1 MIRRLLKLAL
11 TRTGPHLRPPP
22 RTAPARACA
31 EAVEPRVLYSAD
43 PFGAQDHWVGE
54 AEVRVL
60 DLPAAPK
67 AETPDD
73 LAVTE
78 RAAETTR
85 ETAHEATR
93 ETSNATPEPLRI
105 VAFIDAAMA
114 DVPGWDTAL
123 PAEAERIQLNNRA
136 DGVQQIAQVLQGR
149 QGLDAIHLISRG
161 GAGQLQ
167 LGNRTVDERA
177 MTEQDADAWARI
189 GQALQPGGDLLVYG
203 GGFAAGEIGHRAA
216 QTLAELTGAQLSAST
231 ETLADF
237 NGDWQLAFSTAPF
250 EAKAWAAATTGSN
263 DAASEALIAKRELV
277 FVDSAVANADTLL
290 EALLLERGTGPV
302 VDVVTIGLEDD
313 GLAVITQALASEQGV
328 TAIHIVSHGDDGVLL
343 LGNARVDA
351 ASLLQ
356 RQAEIQGWNQALSA
370 QADLLLWGC
379 EVGAGDIGQA
389 FVAELAAL
397 TGADV
402 AASTNITGSAERG
415 GDWALELRTGE
426 VEAPLLQNTVAL
438 DNYAGTLALSVTGS
452 ETRINSN
459 TTGNQTSNSFG
470 RGNVA
475 MDANGNFV
483 AVYTDNNANSGD
495 VMVRR
500 FDATGAPLAAAFT
513 ANTTTTNTQEWA
525 GVAMSSSGAFV
536 VTWTSYDQDAA
547 GTYGVYARLYNASGA
562 AITGEILVNNGLT
575 ADNQYFPQAAMA
587 DDGSFAVVFQNAGAG
602 LGDIVIKRYN
612 ASGTLQTTTTLSN
625 AATEN
630 YASMAMNASGMF
642 AVAWERDGTDGS
654 GFGIYARLYNA
665 AGTQIGSEVLVNTT
679 TANFQRNPSI
689 GIDAS
694 GNFAV
699 AWNSYAQD
707 TGTSWGV
714 YARRFSNTA
723 TALGTEFAVN
733 TTTANDQITPSLT
746 MASDGRFLVVWQ
758 SDLQDGDGLGI
769 YGREYAADG
778 TAAGAETRINT
789 TTTGAQ
795 QYASASFVGNRAV
808 VTWSGNGPGD
818 ADGVFFQL
826 LNSPGLVTS
835 ASGGLVTTE
844 AGGQASFTVQLAT
857 APTANVTVAVTST
870 DATEG
875 TVSPSSLTF
884 TPANWNVAQ
893 TVTVTGVDDALGDGN
908 VAYQVQLGSITSA
921 DPAYNGMAAATVGV
935 TNTDNEA
942 VQSIVV
948 STLADTLG
956 GDTSSLT
963 ALAASRGPDGLI
975 SLREALLAA
984 NNTNNGGIAH
994 QITFSVAG
1002 TINLGSALPSIARA
1016 ISINGT
1022 NAAAPGITLN
1032 GGGTVGTG
1040 LELNTGADNST
1051 VRGLVLRSFVDFG
1064 MRVVNA
1070 TNVTIAGNYV
1080 GTNSAGTSASGNAIG
1095 IDLYNA
1101 VGAVVGGS
1109 TAADRNIISGNSN
1122 IGLNIVGPTTGSTQN
1137 IQVHGNYIGTTV
1149 TGSVDLGNTWH
1160 GIYVHNASGVTIG
1173 GASAGMGNVIS
1184 GQGIAAGG
1192 NGLTLSTGA
1201 EYNFVYGNIIGLNA
1215 AGTAALGNTGDGIE
1229 INGANN
1235 IIGGASSA
1243 LRNVISG
1250 NAILGVQISG
1260 AAAHH
1265 NVVQGNYI
1273 GTNAAGTADLGN
1285 AEDGL
1290 QIDTGASNN
1299 TVGGTTSGA
1308 GNIVAGNNNSGI
1320 AVDDAASANNALYGN
1335 WLGIGSNGT
1344 TVLANSHNG
1353 ISVLAATGT
1362 LIGDGTT
1369 AGRNVITN
1377 SGLSG
1382 INLNNATGTRIKGNW
1397 IIDNSGGDGIT
1408 VGGSSSGTVIGGE
1421 TASSGNLIAYNST
1434 DGIVV
1439 TSSAASAATILS
1451 NNIYSNGQRG
1461 IDLGDNGY
1469 TGNDG
1474 GDVDTG
1480 PNNYQNYPVL
1490 TTATA
1495 STTGTNIVGS
1505 LNTTAAQTFRI
1516 DFYTNR
1522 PGNTDGTNGEGERWL
1537 GFTTVTTD
1545 GSGYASIN
1553 ATLNDVWINYN
1564 DRVTATATR
1573 DLGSGNYG
1581 ATSEFA
1587 VNITGQANGVLV
1599 VDTLSDTSDGTT
1611 TSISNLGNARGAD
1624 GKISLREAI
1633 TAANNTANGG
1643 SADRIVFAIPPN
1655 IESGNLNTALQ
1666 SPTISVA
1673 SNLPA
1678 ITQALNIDGTTQTGY
1693 SGTPLVRLDASG
1705 AVTYGLR
1712 LNAGSA
1718 NSTVRGLIVTG
1729 FTTAGISVNSSNT
1742 NTIAGNW
1749 IGLASDGVTPD
1760 GNKDGIVVLSSTGTT
1775 IGGTNASDRN
1785 VITGNTQVGLHLDTA
1800 TNSVVYGN
1808 YIGTS
1813 ASGLADVDGTVA
1825 DLART
1830 GVMVSGGSGNQIGNT
1845 IAGARNVISG
1855 NNWFGLEFVSGA
1867 INNTATGNFIGTDA
1881 TGLVALGNTGGGASF
1896 WGSGAGNLVGGNVI
1910 SGNLSMGVLVGGA
1923 ATGSAIRGNTIGL
1936 GADGSTALGNV
1947 GSGIEVGA
1955 GSTQVGT
1962 NADGSNDAAEVNTIS
1977 ANSEGIR
1984 VLGSG
1989 TVGTLIRGN
1998 YIGTDTSGTLDRGN
2012 LGDGIVIQSS
2022 AGATTIGGT
2031 SATTRNIIS
2040 GNSGRGIA
2048 ADVASVIIQGNYVGL
2063 DVTGTQDL
2071 GNDSYGI
2078 DIGVNGTNAT
2088 IGGAGAGAGN
2098 IISGN
2103 GNAGVLFESGSSGSI
2118 KGNRIGTNAAGNA
2131 VIAGNGAG
2139 VFLASSG
2146 VTVGGIAAGEANT
2159 ISGSNTHGV
2168 IVSSGTG
2175 NSIAGNAIYAN
2186 SGLAIDLGNNSVTA
2200 NDAAPDS
2207 DSGANNLQNFPVLAT
2222 ASTNASNQLVIT
2234 GTLTS
2239 ALSSFYRI
2247 HFYSSATQQAGG
2259 YGPAETYLGYA
2270 DVPTNGSGIGTI
2282 NTTLTA
2288 NVPVGR
2294 FITATATRATDGTYT
2309 TFTDTSELARN
2320 IAAVSSTQ
2328 ATVTVDTVSDTSDG
2342 DTTSLSTLLANKG
2355 ADGFISLR
2363 EAITAANATANGTSA
2378 DLINFAIS
2386 GTGVHTLT
2394 PATALPQIT
2403 QAVVIDA
2410 TAEDSVAAN
2419 GGRPAVEIFGNG
2431 LNAHGLNLSAAAD
2444 GTTIK
2449 GLSISG
2455 FAQWGMVIA
2464 SSSNSN
2470 TVQGNYFGLRAD
2482 GNTIAANSIGG
2493 IQLNGSSNL
2502 IGGSTAAQ
2510 RNVIA
2515 GNTNAGLMVLGSSN
2529 TITGNY
2535 VGTDAT
2541 GMLDR
2546 GNGGV
2551 GITFDGNATGNL
2563 VGGSLAG
2570 ERNVISGNNSD
2581 ALYITNTATG
2591 TLVRGNYIG
2600 IAADGLTALAN
2611 SGVGVRAN
2619 GTGASNTIGGIVA
2632 GQGNLIANHPSY
2644 GITVSGTAAGVAIL
2658 GNTLVQ
2664 NTGMGIDLAMNGVS
2678 ANDAGDADTGPN
2690 NLQNFPVITG
2700 AITNGSLITL
2710 NGRLNSAASSYYRL
2724 EFFSNTTGDS
2734 SGYGEGQTLLGF
2746 VNVATN
2752 AAGDASFATT
2762 FTATVPAGRFISAT
2776 ATRATDGTYSSFIET
2791 SEFAAN
2797 VLAVDPVVPSNAV
2810 PGAQTTAEDTARV
2823 FSTGNGNAITISDS
2837 DAGGANNQITV
2848 SVTNGTLTLASTAGL
2863 SFASGDGTAD
2873 ASMVVRGTAAAIN
2886 TALNGLSFAPT
2897 ANYNG
2902 GAVLTLATK
2911 DTVLLSLDIDTALVG
2926 RYAFENT
2933 GALGTDTSP
2942 AAGNTAT
2949 VNGATAVVDG
2959 TRGNV
2964 VNLDGSSSLQLA
2976 GVLGSPA
2983 NVTLAAW
2990 VNLTA
2995 ADAFGAEVISLGD
3008 RISLRLDQAGQMYG
3022 QHYNGSTYEG
3032 LAFTSTLAGTGWH
3045 HVAFTFDDTNNT
3057 RTLFLDGVAVASQS
3071 SSDSVNYAGATSTVI
3086 GRNGGGG
3093 TDHDF
3098 TGRIDEARIYNRA
3111 LTSQEIAVLAD
3122 DLAMVDTDT
3131 VAVTVTAVAD
3141 TPSVNTTGSA
3151 LTYTEGAAATAVD
3164 SGIVVAD
3171 ADGGNLASATVSIS
3185 ANYDSTADALLFAD
3199 QNGITGSWNAAT
3211 GVLSLTGSATI
3222 AQYQTALRSVSF
3234 INPSDTPSTAA
3245 RTVSFVVND
3254 GSANSNTATR
3264 NINLA
3269 NVNDAP
3275 TYQSGTGVATTGF
3288 TATSTDFIN
3297 GTALQADGKIVVVG
3311 YSHDGARDIAL
3322 ARYNADGSLDLS
3334 FGSGTGKVITNLGG
3348 DEIGQAVQVLG
3359 SGQIVVAASADG
3371 DFALLRYNADGSLD
3385 TSFGGGDGWVKQN
3398 VSGFDDAYALAVQAD
3413 GKLLVAGRTGNDF
3426 GVARFL
3432 SDGTLDTG
3440 FGSGGSTLVDFG
3452 TASDSLYDMVLQ
3464 ADGKIVLGGAALNG
3478 VSVDAALARLTS
3490 TGALDTSF
3498 NGTGK
3503 LMVDIGTNSAD
3514 TGYAVTQQ
3522 ADGKLVLAGWS
3533 DAAGTT
3539 DFFAIR
3545 VNTNGTLDTSFSGD
3559 GKVTQNFGG
3568 SSDLGLGVVAQADG
3582 KIIVAGQA
3590 NPSSNNISAVRYN
3603 SDGTVDAG
3611 YGTAGIVNL
3620 DIGTNTDDRG
3630 HTAMLQRDGKLLIAG
3645 TSNAAGTADFALV
3658 RLTSNGSLDTQ
3669 FNLTTNTLGGSVAH
3683 TEGGSA
3689 TVLDSNVKI
3698 FDAELNAS
3706 GNYSGATLTLQR
3718 NGGANAQDAYSST
3731 GTLVTLNA
3739 GANNLV
3745 VDGVTIGSVTTNAG
3759 GTLVLSFNASATAAL
3774 VNSAAQKIAYSNSSD
3789 TPPASVQIDWVFSD
3803 GNSGSQGTGGAQLA
3817 SGNVVVNITAT
3828 NDAPVLTDTALSASV
3843 AEDMGLVI
3851 RVADLLGG
3859 ASDAEGNP
3867 LGFALTAADSSQGTW
3882 SYSLNAGGNWTSVGT
3897 VNSAQ
3902 SLLLPSD
3909 GNNALLYF
3917 APTGNWNGSLPAAL
3931 TIRAWDQTSGT
3942 AGSKVSTTTNGGSTA
3957 FSGATDFVQ
3966 VTVTAVNDAP
3976 SFTGL
3981 DGTPSYTEGAAAAVL
3996 DSNVALFDIELNASN
4011 YNGATLTLQRNG
4023 GANAQDVYSATG
4035 TLVTL
4040 NAGANNLVV
4049 DGVTIG
4055 SVTTNSG
4062 GSLVLSFNTNATTAL
4077 VTSAAQK
4084 IAYSNSSDAPPA
4096 SVQINWV
4103 FADGNAGGQG
4113 SGGALSASGSA
4124 TVAIT
4129 PVNDAPTLLNGSAL
4143 SLSDTDEDTASF
4155 PVAVSTLLG
4164 AASHADPD
4172 AGAVQG
4178 LAVTGVTGTGT
4189 WQYST
4194 DGSTWTN
4201 VGTVSATQ
4209 ALLLSDSSSLRYVPN
4224 GVNAETASFSFRAWD
4239 TTSGAASAFG
4249 APITA
4254 NPGAGGGTS
4263 AYSTGSATASRNV
4276 IEVNDAPV
4284 LDASKSPVLVAVQE
4298 ASGTPSGAVGTLVSS
4313 LIDFASPA
4321 GQMDNVSDVDA
4332 GAQTGIAVV
4341 GADTSQGNWWYST
4354 DNGGNWLAMG
4364 AVSDASAR
4372 LLAADGSTRV
4382 YFQPTFGY
4390 TGTLASGLS
4399 LRAWDRSSGSNGA
4412 VVDASTNGGATA
4424 YSALTDTAAISVTVA
4439 PQRIVSGSFVGNGT
4453 DNRSFAGLGFT
4464 PEVVIILDQTGTQV
4478 GVIRNSAMAGDAA
4491 KPMSGSTALAANLV
4505 QSLDADG
4512 FTLGNDPRTNKTGD
4526 TYQWVAF
4533 GANPHLHVGT
4543 YTGNGGSLTIT
4554 GLSFQPELVF
4564 TLAANSGEARWNTSL
4579 ATIESN
4585 TFDSGAPGTLGIQS
4599 FTSDGYTLG
4608 GGPSMNSAGVSYTF
4622 VAFDQHSA
4630 YFNQA
4635 SYTGDGVDNRNI
4647 TGVGFESEL
4656 LLVRQLGGSN
4666 TPMLKTGS
4674 TGAADVGLRANGSGS
4689 QSNTLQNIGADGFQ
4703 LGNDSKVNG
4712 SGQTYGWMA
4721 FNGTTYSVNQAP
4733 VITNDGG
4740 DATAAVTSYENSTVV
4755 TTVTGAD
4762 ADMPVQ
4768 TLTFSI
4774 TGGADAAKFSINSSS
4789 GVLSFLA
4796 APNAEAPTDVGGDN
4810 VYDVVVEVS
4819 DGVGG
4824 VDAQTIAVTVAN
4836 VNEVPAGS
4844 NGTVSTAEDTDLVF
4858 NAAQFGFSDLLDSP
4872 PNSFDSVRVSTLP
4885 ASGTLRLNGVDVLAG
4900 QVVSVADI
4908 NAGLLSYSPA
4918 ANLNGTAVANFSF
4931 QVRDNGGTAN
4941 GGVDEDASVNTL
4953 SIDVTAVNDAPV
4965 LADIALMLTV
4975 AEDAG
4980 APSGTVGS
4988 LLSTFTGGI
4997 SDIDAGAVK
5006 GIAITATNE
5015 TNGTWHYSTD
5025 AGSTWNPV
5033 GAVSDA
5039 SSLLLADTA
5048 GTRLYFAPNTNFN
5061 GIVASALTLRAWDQ
5075 TSGAAGNKVNT
5086 SSNGGITAFSSATDV
5101 IDVAVT
5107 AVNDAPTAA
5116 AASASGAED
5125 AASIAITLSGSD
5137 LDGTVTQFRLD
5148 TLPVHGSLYTD
5159 AALTTLAATGTDYAA
5174 TSQALTLYF
5183 VPAADWNG
5191 VDSFDYQARDDAGQ
5205 LSLSAATATLTVNA
5219 VNDAPLNTVPG
5230 VQITPVNTTLVLSG
5244 TSAISVAD
5252 VDAAVLEMSLSV
5264 TNGTITL
5271 ASTAGL
5277 SFSTGDGSADAAMVF
5292 SGSAAAINTAL
5303 DGLSYA
5309 PTGGYNG
5316 AATLSL
5322 TTSDLGATGSGGTLT
5337 DTDTVP
5343 IQVGAARFQEGVAG
5357 FAGFEDTYVEG
5368 ASPGTDHGND
5378 STVAA
5383 DDSNSGD
5390 AALLRF
5396 GNLFGSGPGQ
5406 IAWGSTIDSASFSIY
5421 ITNGDA
5427 FSTLG
5432 IYSMF
5437 GAWAE
5442 GSTYSSLV
5450 GGVQADNSEAG
5461 AAALTTFDGGRTG
5474 WLNFIGAA
5482 SIVQGWANG
5491 GTNNGFAF
5499 MTGDANDWAFAS
5511 SEYATVSLRPYMT
5524 INYTPPQPANVTASG
5539 GSATFTENGTAVV
5552 VDSGLTLTDADSSQ
5566 LTGASVSISSGYI
5579 SGQDLLNFTDQSGIT
5594 GSWNGGTGVL
5604 TLSGTATVTQYQDA
5618 LRSITYGNSSESLV
5632 SASRTV
5638 SFHVQDTWV
5647 AGGTDTRTVN
5657 VVAVNDAPT
5666 LTNGAVVALA
5676 STDEDTPSAGTLV
5689 SAILTGAGWGDVDG
5703 PASKGIAITAATG
5716 NGTWQYSTDG
5726 STWVNIG
5733 AVTASN
5739 ALLLDS
5745 GSQVRYQP
5753 DGLNPETAAF
5763 DFVAWDKSTGSASTN
5778 GSPIYAAPGAGGGS
5792 SAYSAQAASST
5803 LTVSAVNDAP
5813 VVTAASLTLNEGETR
5828 TLAPANFAVA
5838 DPDNASFTFTVS
5850 GVSGG
5855 FFQLSNA
5862 AGTPITNFTT
5872 ADVAGGLVQFVDD
5885 GNEVAPAFSITASD
5899 GALSSNTLAA
5909 SISYTPVNDA
5919 PVVNTVSLTLGEGDT
5934 VTLAPADITTTDPD
5948 SVNLSFTISALSGGY
5963 FQLSSAAGTPITTFT
5978 SAQLAGGAVQFV
5990 DDGNELPPAFSV
6002 TASDGALSSNTLG
6015 ASISYTPVNDAP
6027 VLAAASLTL
6036 NEGETV
6042 TLAPANFTVN
6052 DPDSTSFGIT
6062 VSGLSGGYF
6071 QLSTAAGTPITS
6083 FTSADLAAGL
6093 VQFVDDGNEV
6103 APAFSVIASDGA
6115 LSSNTLAASISYTPA
6130 NDAPVVNAVSLIL
6143 NEGQTVTLA
6152 PAHIATTD
6160 PDNASFSFTVSA
6172 LTGGYFR
6179 LSSAAGTPISTFTS
6193 AELAGGMVQF
6203 VDDGDEAPPAFN
6215 ITASDGALASNTLP
6229 ASIGYTPINDAPV
6242 LDSSSPYTFV
6252 SITEDDVN
6260 NGGQTVASLLA
6271 SAGSPAISDADLGA
6285 VQGIAVNASN
6295 PGNGRW
6301 QYSLDGG
6308 SSWLNLAAV
6317 SDSAALLLRS
6327 SDQLRFVPDA
6337 VQATTA
6343 SISFRAW
6350 DRSTGAAGARVDVGT
6365 PGGTSAFSTA
6375 TAQGELLVSAVNDVP
6390 TTSTVVQNAIQ
6401 EDVGARLIGQTELL
6415 AWAQDIDGDA
6425 LQAVNLR
6432 IISGPGS
6439 LLDNGDGTWTY
6450 LTAQDA
6456 NGVVTFGYEITD
6468 ATVQIAGNA
6477 QLQVVAVNDQPV
6489 TSPVVLAGIAED
6501 SGPRTI
6507 TQAELLSQAGD
6518 ADADPLV
6525 ATGLQISAGAGSLVD
6540 NADGTWTYT
6549 PALNDNGRISFSFQI
6564 TDGLLSTAASASLE
6578 LTPVNDAPALQWA
6591 DQTGSV
6597 RLDRD
6602 ENAAAIGA
6610 ATASD
6615 VDHAVQSLRFSL
6627 AGGAD
6632 AALFTLDSVTG
6643 ELKFVAAP
6651 DFENPVDANR
6661 DGVYDVSL
6669 RVEDDT
6675 GARDEL
6681 ALRVRVSDI
6690 NDAPVL
6696 NMPASINYQVQP
6708 QPGQVVATV
6717 GGSDQDAGDQVR
6729 FALLDDAGGRFVID
6743 PTSGE
6748 VRFTGLAPAASG
6760 GGSTHTLVVQLT
6772 DTNGSRQARTLALVI
6787 PGAASTEDAAPAAG
6801 SGNAGTTPSTDTTV
6815 VVKTTDAVASNE
6827 TQITTVWAAPELMG
6841 EDEARNGRERMANLL
6856 REVNGGADAGTALLG
6871 KDASTRNMRV
6881 EIAAPTSAEAAANTS
6896 VVEAVAAWM
6905 GDANSGDSSVQRIA
6919 DLMGRQWGSGRRS
6932 GEDGLEEEDNALASG
6947 KPKNTTQQ
6955 MDELLLQFTKA
6966 EHVASVGFSVG
6977 LVWWLT
6983 RGGGLLASAMMGA
6996 PAWKQVDLLTIMTAR
7011 DDDERAEDDDGDD
7024 DDESEEV
7031 KDLFG
7036 KNSSAGPA

>member
-1 MIRRLLKLAL
+1 VIRRLLKLAL
-11 TRTGPHLRPPP
+11 TRTSPHLRPPP

-67 AETPDD
+67 AETQADM
-73 LAVTE
+73 AVAE

-93 ETSNATPEPLRI
+93 ATSNATPEPLRV

-114 DVPGWDTAL
+114 DVPGWDIAL
-123 PAEAERIQLNNRA
+123 PADAERIQLNNRA
-136 DGVQQIAQVLQGR
+136 DGVQQIAQALQGR
-149 QGLDAIHLISRG
+149 QGLGAIHLISRG

-189 GQALQPGGDLLVYG
+189 GQALQAHGDLLVYG
-203 GGFAAGEIGHRAA
+203 GNFAAGEIGHRAA

-250 EAKAWAAATTGSN
+250 EAKASSAATTGSN
-263 DAASEALIAKRELV
+263 DAVSEALIAKRELV

-302 VDVVTIGLEDD
+302 VDVVYIGLEDD

-356 RQAEIQGWNQALSA
+356 RQAEIEGWNQALNS

-379 EVGAGDIGQA
+379 DVGAGDIGQA

-402 AASTNITGSAERG
+402 AASTNPTGAAALG
-415 GDWALELRTGE
+415 GDWQLELRTGSIE
-426 VEAPLLQNTVAL
+426 SEASS
-438 DNYAGTLALSVTGS
+438 DNLGLNSYTGTLG
-452 ETRINSN
+452 
-459 TTGNQTSNSFG
+459 
-470 RGNVA
+470 
-475 MDANGNFV
+475 
-483 AVYTDNNANSGD
+483 VYTVTNLNNSGAGSL
-495 VMVRR
+495 RQAII
-500 FDATGAPLAAAFT
+500 DA
-513 ANTTTTNTQEWA
+513 
-525 GVAMSSSGAFV
+525 
-536 VTWTSYDQDAA
+536 
-547 GTYGVYARLYNASGA
+547 
-562 AITGEILVNNGLT
+562 
-575 ADNQYFPQAAMA
+575 
-587 DDGSFAVVFQNAGAG
+587 
-602 LGDIVIKRYN
+602 
-612 ASGTLQTTTTLSN
+612 
-625 AATEN
+625 
-630 YASMAMNASGMF
+630 
-642 AVAWERDGTDGS
+642 
-654 GFGIYARLYNA
+654 NA
-665 AGTQIGSEVLVNTT
+665 AGG
-679 TANFQRNPSI
+679 ADSI
-689 GIDAS
+689 G
-694 GNFAV
+694 
-699 AWNSYAQD
+699 
-707 TGTSWGV
+707 
-714 YARRFSNTA
+714 
-723 TALGTEFAVN
+723 
-733 TTTANDQITPSLT
+733 
-746 MASDGRFLVVWQ
+746 
-758 SDLQDGDGLGI
+758 
-769 YGREYAADG
+769 
-778 TAAGAETRINT
+778 
-789 TTTGAQ
+789 
-795 QYASASFVGNRAV
+795 
-808 VTWSGNGPGD
+808 
-818 ADGVFFQL
+818 
-826 LNSPGLVTS
+826 
-835 ASGGLVTTE
+835 
-844 AGGQASFTVQLAT
+844 
-857 APTANVTVAVTST
+857 
-870 DATEG
+870 
-875 TVSPSSLTF
+875 
-884 TPANWNVAQ
+884 
-893 TVTVTGVDDALGDGN
+893 
-908 VAYQVQLGSITSA
+908 
-921 DPAYNGMAAATVGV
+921 
-935 TNTDNEA
+935 
-942 VQSIVV
+942 
-948 STLADTLG
+948 
-956 GDTSSLT
+956 
-963 ALAASRGPDGLI
+963 
-975 SLREALLAA
+975 
-984 NNTNNGGIAH
+984 
-994 QITFSVAG
+994 FSVFG
-1002 TINLGSALPSIARA
+1002 TINLTSDLPQITSQ
-1016 ISINGT
+1016 ISVDGT

-1032 GGGTVGTG
+1032 GGGTVATG
-1040 LELNTGADNST
+1040 LDLRAGADNST
-1051 VRGLVLRSFVDFG
+1051 VRGLVVRSFTG
-1064 MRVVNA
+1064 YGIRVVDA

-1080 GTNSAGTSASGNAIG
+1080 GTNSTGTSASGNNNG

-1101 VGAVVGGS
+1101 VGAVIGGN
-1109 TAADRNIISGNSN
+1109 TTADRNVISGNGN
-1122 IGLNIVGPTTGSTQN
+1122 IGLNIVGPIAGTNLNTRVQ
-1137 IQVHGNYIGTTV
+1137 GNYIGV
-1149 TGSVDLGNTWH
+1149 TAAGSVDLGNAWH
-1160 GIYVHNASGVTIG
+1160 GIYVNNAAGITIG
-1173 GASAGMGNVIS
+1173 GTGSGEGNVVS
-1184 GQGIAAGG
+1184 GQGIPAGAHGITLDSGASQIVVQG
-1192 NGLTLSTGA
+1192 NL
-1201 EYNFVYGNIIGLNA
+1201 IGLNA
-1215 AGTAALGNTGDGIE
+1215 AGTGILANSGDGIRVY
-1229 INGANN
+1229 GASNT
-1235 IIGGASSA
+1235 IGGNNSA
-1243 LRNVISG
+1243 ARNVISG
-1250 NAILGVQISG
+1250 NGILGVHLMG
-1260 AAAHH
+1260 VAATGNA
-1265 NVVQGNYI
+1265 VLGNYV

-1285 AEDGL
+1285 TEDGI

-1299 TVGGTTSGA
+1299 IIGGTASGER
-1308 GNIVAGNNNSGI
+1308 NIVAGNSNAGI
-1320 AVDDAASANNALYGN
+1320 AVDNAASTANQLLGN
-1335 WLGIGSNGT
+1335 WIGVGSDGA
-1344 TVLANSHNG
+1344 TVLANSHSG
-1353 ISVLAATGT
+1353 VSVFGATGT
-1362 LIGDGTT
+1362 VIGDGTV
-1369 AGRNVITN
+1369 AGRNIITSN
-1377 SGLSG
+1377 G
-1382 INLNNATGTRIKGNW
+1382 INGISLTDATGTRIKGNW
-1397 IIDNSGGDGIT
+1397 IIDNSGGDGIL
-1408 VGGSSSGTVIGGE
+1408 VGGSSSGTVIGGDS
-1421 TASSGNLIAYNST
+1421 AAAGNLIAYNSA
-1434 DGIVV
+1434 DGILV
-1439 TSSAASAATILS
+1439 TSTAANAATVLA

-1490 TTATA
+1490 STATA

-1573 DLGSGNYG
+1573 DLGGGNYG

-1666 SPTISVA
+1666 SPTIAVA

-1729 FTTAGISVNSSNT
+1729 FTTAGISVSSSNT
-1742 NTIAGNW
+1742 NTIAGNY

-1936 GADGSTALGNV
+1936 GADGNTALGNV

-1977 ANSEGIR
+1977 ANAEGIR

-2012 LGDGIVIQSS
+2012 LGDGIIIQSS

-2098 IISGN
+2098 VVSGN

-2139 VFLASSG
+2139 VFLATSG

-2159 ISGSNTHGV
+2159 ISGANTAGIIIAGAV
-2168 IVSSGTG
+2168 GGDTVVG
-2175 NSIAGNAIYAN
+2175 NSIYGNT
-2186 SGLAIDLGNNSVTA
+2186 GLAIDLGNNGLTA

-2207 DSGANNLQNFPVLAT
+2207 DTGPNNLQNFPVLAT
-2222 ASTNASNQLVIT
+2222 ARAFGSTQLILT
-2234 GTLTS
+2234 GSLAGAANS
-2239 ALSSFYRI
+2239 YYRI
-2247 HFYSSATQQAGG
+2247 EFFSNTSQDGTG
-2259 YGPAETYLGYA
+2259 YGEAQTYLGFVN
-2270 DVPTNGSGIGTI
+2270 VPTNGSGVGTI
-2282 NTTLTA
+2282 NVTLAA
-2288 NVPVGR
+2288 NVAVGS
-2294 FITATATRATDGTYT
+2294 FISATATSSNSAYN

-2320 IAAVSSTQ
+2320 IATVDYAQAV
-2328 ATVTVDTVSDTSDG
+2328 VTVDTTSDTSDG
-2342 DTTSLSTLLANKG
+2342 DTTSISTLLADKG

-2363 EAITAANATANGTSA
+2363 EALTAANNTANGTSP

-2386 GTGVHTLT
+2386 GTGVHTIT
-2394 PATALPQIT
+2394 PTTALPQIT
-2403 QAVVIDA
+2403 QALVIDA
-2410 TAEDSVAAN
+2410 TGEDSVAAN

-2449 GLSISG
+2449 GLSVSG
-2455 FAQWGMVIA
+2455 FGQWGMVIA

-2470 TVQGNYFGLRAD
+2470 TIQGNYFGLRAD

-2502 IGGSTAAQ
+2502 IGGSSAAQ

-2551 GITFDGNATGNL
+2551 GITLDAGATGNI

-2570 ERNVISGNNSD
+2570 ERNVISGNNND

-2600 IAADGLTALAN
+2600 TATDGVTALGNTGA
-2611 SGVGVRAN
+2611 GIRVN
-2619 GTGASNTIGGIVA
+2619 GTGASQTIGGTAA
-2632 GQGNLIANHPSY
+2632 GEGNLISNQSSY

-2664 NTGMGIDLAMNGVS
+2664 NTGMGIDLAMNGAS
-2678 ANDAGDADTGPN
+2678 ANDVGDADTGPN

-2752 AAGDASFATT
+2752 AAGDASFAVTY
-2762 FTATVPAGRFISAT
+2762 TAAVPAGRVITAT
-2776 ATRATDGTYSSFIET
+2776 ATRATDNTYSSFIET

-2797 VLAVDPVVPSNAV
+2797 VLAADPVVPTNTV
-2810 PGAQTTAEDTARV
+2810 PGAQTTAEDSPRV
-2823 FSTGNGNAITISDS
+2823 FSTGNGNAINISDS
-2837 DAGGANNQITV
+2837 DAGGANNQITL

-2886 TALNGLSFAPT
+2886 TALNGLSFSPA

-2911 DTVLLSLDIDTALVG
+2911 DAVLLSLDIDTALVG

-2942 AAGNTAT
+2942 AAGNAAT
-2949 VNGATAVVDG
+2949 VVGVSSVVDG
-2959 TRGNV
+2959 TRGLV
-2964 VNLDGSSSLQLA
+2964 ASLDG
-2976 GVLGSPA
+2976 LGSSNLQVSGLFGNPSSA
-2983 NVTLAAW
+2983 TLAAW
-2990 VNLTA
+2990 VQLTS
-2995 ADAFGAEVISLGD
+2995 ADSRGAEVISLGD
-3008 RISLRLDQAGQMYG
+3008 SLLLRLDATASNNQLR
-3022 QHYNGSTYEG
+3022 GSYYDGTDWIDTDF
-3032 LAFTSTLAGTGWH
+3032 AVVLAGTGWH
-3045 HVAFTFDDTNNT
+3045 HVAYSFDDVNNT
-3057 RTLFLDGVAVASQS
+3057 ASLYLDGRAVAQISTAS
-3071 SSDSVNYAGATSTVI
+3071 SISYTLGASTTI
-3086 GRNGGGG
+3086 GTQGDG
-3093 TDHDF
+3093 DPQFDF
-3098 TGRIDEARIYNRA
+3098 NGRIDEARIYNRA
-3111 LTSQEIAVLAD
+3111 LTPQEVAVLAD

-3141 TPSVNTTGSA
+3141 TPTVNTTGSA
-3151 LTYTEGAAATAVD
+3151 LSYTEGAAATAVD

-3199 QNGITGSWNAAT
+3199 QNGITGSWNTAT

-3234 INPSDTPSTAA
+3234 INPSDTPSTAT

-3264 NINLA
+3264 NINIA
-3269 NVNDAP
+3269 NVDDAP
-3275 TYQSGTGVATTGF
+3275 TFQSGTGVATTGF

-3334 FGSGTGKVITNLGG
+3334 FGSGTGKVTTNLGG

-3359 SGQIVVAASADG
+3359 SGQIVVAASADS

-3464 ADGKIVLGGAALNG
+3464 ADGKIVLAGAALNG
-3478 VSVDAALARLTS
+3478 VSVDAALARLTT

-3498 NGTGK
+3498 NGSGK
-3503 LMVDIGTNSAD
+3503 LMVDIGTNSSD

-3522 ADGKLVLAGWS
+3522 GDGKLVLAGWS

-3590 NPSSNNISAVRYN
+3590 NPSSNNMAAVRYN

-3630 HTAMLQRDGKLLIAG
+3630 HTALLQRDGKLLIAG

-3669 FNLTTNTLGGSVAH
+3669 FNLNTNTLGGSVAH

-3706 GNYSGATLTLQR
+3706 GNYSGATLALQR
-3718 NGGANAQDAYSST
+3718 NGGANAQDA
-3731 GTLVTLNA
+3731 
-3739 GANNLV
+3739 
-3745 VDGVTIGSVTTNAG
+3745 
-3759 GTLVLSFNASATAAL
+3759 
-3774 VNSAAQKIAYSNSSD
+3774 
-3789 TPPASVQIDWVFSD
+3789 
-3803 GNSGSQGTGGAQLA
+3803 
-3817 SGNVVVNITAT
+3817 
-3828 NDAPVLTDTALSASV
+3828 
-3843 AEDMGLVI
+3843 
-3851 RVADLLGG
+3851 
-3859 ASDAEGNP
+3859 
-3867 LGFALTAADSSQGTW
+3867 
-3882 SYSLNAGGNWTSVGT
+3882 
-3897 VNSAQ
+3897 
-3902 SLLLPSD
+3902 
-3909 GNNALLYF
+3909 
-3917 APTGNWNGSLPAAL
+3917 
-3931 TIRAWDQTSGT
+3931 
-3942 AGSKVSTTTNGGSTA
+3942 
-3957 FSGATDFVQ
+3957 
-3966 VTVTAVNDAP
+3966 
-3976 SFTGL
+3976 
-3981 DGTPSYTEGAAAAVL
+3981 
-3996 DSNVALFDIELNASN
+3996 
-4011 YNGATLTLQRNG
+4011 
-4023 GANAQDVYSATG
+4023 YSATG

-4062 GSLVLSFNTNATTAL
+4062 GTLVLTFNASATAALVNSAAQKIAYSNTSDAPPASVQIDWAFSDGNSGSQGSGGAQLGSGNVVVNITATNDAPLLADTALSASVAEDMGLIVRVVDLLGGASDAEGNPLGIALTAADSSQGTWSYSLNAGGTWTPVGIVSSAQSLLLPSDGNNALVYFAPAGNWNGSLPSGLTVRAWDQTSGAAGTKVSTAANGGSTAFSSATDTVQVTVTAVNDAPSFTGLDGTPTYTEGAAAAVLDSNVALFDIDLNATNYNGATLTLQRNGGANAQDVYSATGSLVTLNAGANNLVVDGVTIGSVTTNSAGTLVLSFNASATTAL

-4084 IAYSNSSDAPPA
+4084 VAYSNSSDSPPA

-4113 SGGALSASGSA
+4113 SGGALSASGSV

-4143 SLSDTDEDTASF
+4143 SLSDTDEDTPSF

-4194 DGSTWTN
+4194 DGSTWTS

-4209 ALLLSDSSSLRYVPN
+4209 ALLLDGSSSLRYVPN

-4249 APITA
+4249 APVTA

-4263 AYSTGSATASRNV
+4263 AYSTGSATASRDV
-4276 IEVNDAPV
+4276 TEVNDAPV

-4321 GQMDNVSDVDA
+4321 GQLDNVSDVDA

-4341 GADTSQGNWWYST
+4341 GADTSQGNWWYSP
-4354 DNGGNWLAMG
+4354 DNGSNWLAMG

-4656 LLVRQLGGSN
+4656 LLVRQVGGSN

-4755 TTVTGAD
+4755 TTVTAAD

-4858 NAAQFGFSDLLDSP
+4858 NAAQFGFSDPLDSP

-4918 ANLNGTAVANFSF
+4918 ANLNGTAVANFTF
-4931 QVRDNGGTAN
+4931 QVRDSGGTAN
-4941 GGVDEDASVNTL
+4941 GGVDEDASANTL

-4965 LADIALMLTV
+4965 LADTALTLTV

-4980 APSGTVGS
+4980 APSGAVGS
-4988 LLSTFTGGI
+4988 PLSTFTGGI
-4997 SDIDAGAVK
+4997 SDIDALAAK
-5006 GIAITATNE
+5006 GIAITATVE
-5015 TNGTWHYSTD
+5015 TNGTWHYSLD
-5025 AGSTWNPV
+5025 AGSTWTPV
-5033 GAVSDA
+5033 GAVSAA

-5048 GTRLYFAPNTNFN
+5048 GTRLYFAPNINFN

-5159 AALTTLAATGTDYAA
+5159 AGLTTLAATGTDYAA
-5174 TSQALTLYF
+5174 SAQALTLYF
-5183 VPAADWNG
+5183 VPAADWND

-5252 VDAAVLEMSLSV
+5252 VDAAVLEMSLNV

-5368 ASPGTDHGND
+5368 ASSGTDHGND
-5378 STVAA
+5378 GTVVA

-5396 GNLFGSGPGQ
+5396 GNLFGSGLGQ

-5499 MTGDANDWAFAS
+5499 ITGDANDWAFAS
-5511 SEYATVSLRPYMT
+5511 SEYGTVSQRPYMT

-5539 GSATFTENGTAVV
+5539 GSATFTENGAAVV

-5566 LTGASVSISSGYI
+5566 LTGASVSISTGYI
-5579 SGQDLLNFTDQSGIT
+5579 SGQDVLNFTDQSGIT

-5689 SAILTGAGWGDVDG
+5689 STILTGAGWGDVDG
-5703 PASKGIAITAATG
+5703 PASKGIAITGATG
-5716 NGTWQYSTDG
+5716 NGAWQYSTDG

-5778 GSPIYAAPGAGGGS
+5778 GSTIYAAPGAGGGS

-5838 DPDNASFTFTVS
+5838 DPDNANFTFTVS

-5855 FFQLSNA
+5855 YFQLSSA

-5872 ADVAGGLVQFVDD
+5872 ADLLGGSVQFVDD

-5919 PVVNTVSLTLGEGDT
+5919 PVVNTVGLALSEGDT
-5934 VTLAPADITTTDPD
+5934 LTLAPADITTTDPD
-5948 SVNLSFTISALSGGY
+5948 SANLSFTVSALSGGY

-5978 SAQLAGGAVQFV
+5978 SAQLAGGVVQFV
-5990 DDGNELPPAFSV
+5990 DDDNELPPAFSV

-6015 ASISYTPVNDAP
+6015 ASISYTPINDAP
-6027 VLAAASLTL
+6027 VLAAALLTL

-6042 TLAPANFTVN
+6042 TLAPANITVN
-6052 DPDSTSFGIT
+6052 DPDSASFGFT

-6093 VQFVDDGNEV
+6093 VQFVDDGDEV
-6103 APAFSVIASDGA
+6103 APAFSLTASDGA

-6152 PAHIATTD
+6152 PAHIATAD

-6172 LTGGYFR
+6172 LTGGYFQ
-6179 LSSAAGTPISTFTS
+6179 LSSAAGTPISAFTS
-6193 AELAGGMVQF
+6193 AELAGGLVQF
-6203 VDDGDEAPPAFN
+6203 VDDGDEAPPAFS
-6215 ITASDGALASNTLP
+6215 ITASDGALASNTLS
-6229 ASIGYTPINDAPV
+6229 ASIGYTPINDAPM
-6242 LDSSSPYTFV
+6242 LDSSSPYTFAP
-6252 SITEDDVN
+6252 ITEDDVN

-6327 SDQLRFVPDA
+6327 SDHLRFVPDA

-6390 TTSTVVQNAIQ
+6390 TTSPVVQNAIQ
-6401 EDVGARLIGQTELL
+6401 EDVGARFIGQAELL

-6468 ATVQIAGNA
+6468 AAVQIAGSA
-6477 QLQVVAVNDQPV
+6477 QLQVIAVNDQPV
-6489 TSPVVLAGIAED
+6489 SAPVVLVAIAED

-6518 ADADPLV
+6518 VDADPLV

-6549 PALNDNGRISFSFQI
+6549 PALNDNGRVSFNFQI

-6591 DQTGSV
+6591 GQTGTVS
-6597 RLDRD
+6597 LNRD

-6632 AALFTLDSVTG
+6632 RALFTIDSITG
-6643 ELKFVAAP
+6643 ELTFASAP
-6651 DFENPVDANR
+6651 DFEQPADANR
-6661 DGVYDVSL
+6661 DGAYDVIL

-7011 DDDERAEDDDGDD
+7011 DDDERAKDDDGDD